1 MAATPLCVEPL
12 QELKKALR
20 YEFPDVKSSHL
31 SEALAFSMGFR
42 TYAAMQAVMTGPEI
56 DRPFHVLSTER
67 MRKRLV
73 QLGNPVDPEFDFE
86 TTIISLASN
95 GLVSTEDS
103 SANAIDYKSTRD
115 QAWRN
120 LMVSAVNAALEQK
133 LFTLRPGDNRYT
145 GQKQLFEFSLPNGLP
160 VRGVVSDAGWD
171 EVAIH
176 AAVNPKGQH
185 ISAMAG
191 FDCGDAVG
199 MTWVERRRGAWMQ
212 SATKPFFCRKALVK
226 PLAAIVVQPCG
237 YGDRGRVIM

>member
-1 MAATPLCVEPL
+1 MAATPLCTAPL

-20 YEFPDVKSSHL
+20 NEFPDVKSSHL

-42 TYAAMQAVMTGPEI
+42 TYAAMQAAMTGPEL
-56 DRPFHVLSTER
+56 DRPFYLLSTDG

-73 QLGNPVDPEFDFE
+73 ALGYPDDPEFDFE
-86 TTIISLASN
+86 TTILSLASH
-95 GLVSTEDS
+95 GLVSTGDS
-103 SANAIDYKSTRD
+103 SAYAIDYKSTRD

-120 LMVSAVNAALEQK
+120 LMVSAVNSALEQK

-145 GQKQLFEFSLPNGLP
+145 GRERLFDFTLPNGLP

-171 EVAIH
+171 EVAVH

-199 MTWVERRRGAWMQ
+199 MTWVGRSRGVWLQ
-212 SATKPFFCRKALVK
+212 SATKPFYCRKHLIE
-226 PLAAIVVQPCG
+226 PLAAIVVQPNG

>member
-1 MAATPLCVEPL
+1 MASTPLCVEPL
-12 QELKKALR
+12 QELKKSLR
-20 YEFPDVKSSHL
+20 DEFPGVKSSHL

-42 TYAAMQAVMTGPEI
+42 TYAAMQAAMTGLEL
-56 DRPFHVLSTER
+56 DRPFYLLSTDG
-67 MRKRLV
+67 MRKRLME
-73 QLGNPVDPEFDFE
+73 LGYPDDPEFDFE
-86 TTIISLASN
+86 TTIVSLASH

-103 SANAIDYKSTRD
+103 SAYDIDYKSTRD

-120 LMVSAVNAALEQK
+120 LMVSAVNAALEQR

-145 GQKQLFEFSLPNGLP
+145 GREQLFDFTLPNGLP

-191 FDCGDAVG
+191 FDCGDVVG
-199 MTWVERRRGAWMQ
+199 MAWVERRRGVWMQ
-212 SATKPFFCRKALVK
+212 SATKPFYCRKHLIK
-226 PLAAIVVQPCG
+226 SLAAIQVQPFG